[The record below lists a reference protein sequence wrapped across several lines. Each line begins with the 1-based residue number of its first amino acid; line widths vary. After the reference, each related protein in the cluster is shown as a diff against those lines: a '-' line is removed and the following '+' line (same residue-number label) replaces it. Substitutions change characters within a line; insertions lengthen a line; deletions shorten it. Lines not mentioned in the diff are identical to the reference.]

1 MQACLKWVMAE
12 PILLRAWR
20 CRGPFPC
27 ETRNTSNF
35 CRFVIDLMDMFLP
48 RPDLLKWGRLVAGS
62 CVSLPALQRKG
73 FSGGSRMNI
82 MLRLSVFPGALYGF
96 CVILSAHT
104 VAQDKPS
111 AVEKPA
117 ADAPTSSVEKYLLR
131 FNFKEGETLRYETEQ
146 RVTQKAVAAVG
157 AKVDLSTVKQTRL
170 FRVGDVSEQG
180 EAQVSMQF
188 EYVRMELRSDDQPME
203 VFDTSMKESEV
214 PTKFR
219 AAARKL
225 MRPAP
230 TFTLRTEGTPVSDE
244 GVEQIPKGGQAGFMM
259 PLPPEPIA
267 VGQTWKVNIQP
278 EVRIAEGVMRKISL
292 LRTYRLKEVEGDVA
306 IITFATSV
314 ASKVRSPAIKA
325 QLLQATPR
333 GTVMFNVKLGR
344 VLERELTFD
353 RSVMGAVGPN
363 TILSAKGR
371 TTEILLP
378 DEAEPKAVSAR

>member
-1 MQACLKWVMAE
+1 
-12 PILLRAWR
+12 
-20 CRGPFPC
+20 
-27 ETRNTSNF
+27 
-35 CRFVIDLMDMFLP
+35 
-48 RPDLLKWGRLVAGS
+48 
-62 CVSLPALQRKG
+62 
-73 FSGGSRMNI
+73 MNI
-82 MLRLSVFPGALYGF
+82 LQSLSVFSCALY
-96 CVILSAHT
+96 CCCPIMPAAA
-104 VAQDKPS
+104 VAQDKAS
-111 AVEKPA
+111 SVEKTTA
-117 ADAPTSSVEKYLLR
+117 QTPTDDVEKYLLR
-131 FNFKEGETLRYETEQ
+131 FTFTEGEKLRYETEQ
-146 RVTQKAVAAVG
+146 RVTQKAVAAAG

-188 EYVRMELRSDDQPME
+188 EHVRMELRSDDQPTE

-244 GVEQIPKGGQAGFMM
+244 GVEQIPEGGQAGFMM
-259 PLPPEPIA
+259 PLPREPIA
-267 VGQTWKVNIQP
+267 IGQTWKVNIQP
-278 EVRIAEGVMRKISL
+278 EVRIAEGVMRKIVL
-292 LRTYRLKEVEGDVA
+292 LRTYRLKEINDDVA
-306 IITFATSV
+306 TITFATSI

-325 QLLQATPR
+325 QLLQATPQ
-333 GTVMFNVKLGR
+333 GTVLFNIKLGR

-371 TTEILLP
+371 TTETLLP
-378 DEAEPKAVSAR
+378 DGEKQAAVSAR